1 MFVGIDVSK
10 DRLDV
15 HVLPSEETFAVARH
29 GEGLGQL
36 VERLRALPAALV
48 VLAATGGYETVAAA
62 ALAAAGLPLVVVNPR
77 QIRAFARA
85 VGRLAKTDR
94 LDAQIIARFAEA
106 MRPEPRPVPS
116 AEAQALGE
124 LVARRR
130 QIVEMIGAESNRRR
144 HLTHRRVL
152 RGLERI
158 VDELQAQLTEIE
170 REIDDTVR
178 GTPAW
183 RDKEDLLKTVPGIGS
198 TIARTLIAELPELGS
213 LDRRKIAALA
223 GLAPFNRD
231 SGTLRGRRTIAGGR
245 GPVRS
250 ALYMAVMVSIRHKL
264 HLAKT
269 YNRLRQAGKAPKA
282 AITACMRKLVTILNA
297 ILRDQKPWQTA

>member
-29 GEGLGQL
+29 GEGLEQL

-48 VLAATGGYETVAAA
+48 VLEATGGYETVAAA

-85 VGRLAKTDR
+85 AGRLAKTDR

>member
-29 GEGLGQL
+29 GEGLEQL

-48 VLAATGGYETVAAA
+48 VLEATGGYETVVAA

-85 VGRLAKTDR
+85 AGRLAKTDR

>member
-15 HVLPSEETFAVARH
+15 HVLPGGEAFAVARH
-29 GEGLGQL
+29 GEGLDQL
-36 VERLRALPAALV
+36 IERLRALPAELV
-48 VLAATGGYETVAAA
+48 VLEATGGYETVVAA
-62 ALAAAGLPLVVVNPR
+62 ALAAANLPLVVVNPR
-77 QIRAFARA
+77 QIRDFARA

-94 LDAQIIARFAEA
+94 LDAQIIARFAQA
-106 MRPEPRPVPS
+106 VRPEPRPVPS

-144 HLTHRRVL
+144 HLTHQRVL

-158 VDELQAQLTEIE
+158 VGELQAQLSEIE
-170 REIDDTVR
+170 RDIDDNVR

-183 RDKEDLLKTVPGIGS
+183 RETENLLTSMPAIGN
-198 TIARTLIAELPELGS
+198 TIARTLIAEIPELGT
-213 LDRRKIAALA
+213 LDRRKIASLA
-223 GLAPFNRD
+223 GVAPINRD

-245 GPVRS
+245 APVRA

-264 HLAKT
+264 PLSLT
-269 YNRLRQAGKAPKA
+269 YQRLRAIGKPPKV
-282 AITACMRKLVTILNA
+282 AITACMRKLLTILNA
-297 ILRDQKPWQTA
+297 ILRDQKPWQPA

>member
-15 HVLPSEETFAVARH
+15 HVLPSDEAFAVARH
-29 GEGLGQL
+29 GEGLERL
-36 VERLRALPAALV
+36 VERLRGLPATLV
-48 VLAATGGYETVAAA
+48 VLEATGGYETVVAA

-77 QIRAFARA
+77 QIRDFARA

-106 MRPEPRPVPS
+106 VRPEPRPVPD
-116 AEAQALGE
+116 AAAQALGE

-130 QIVEMIGAESNRRR
+130 QIVEMIGAENNRRR
-144 HLTHRRVL
+144 HLTHKRVL
-152 RGLERI
+152 RGLARI
-158 VDELQAQLTEIE
+158 VAELQAQLTEIE
-170 REIDDTVR
+170 REIDDNVR

-183 RDKEDLLKTVPGIGS
+183 RDKEDLLKSVPGIGP
-198 TIARTLIAELPELGS
+198 TIARTLIAELPELGR
-213 LDRRKIAALA
+213 LDRRKIASLA
-223 GLAPFNRD
+223 GLAPINRD
-231 SGTLRGRRTIAGGR
+231 SGTLRGRRAIAGGR
-245 GPVRS
+245 STVRA

-264 HLAKT
+264 PLATT

-282 AITACMRKLVTILNA
+282 AIAACMRKLVTILNA
-297 ILRDQKPWQTA
+297 ILRDQKPWAIA

>member
-15 HVLPSEETFAVARH
+15 HVLPSEEAFAVACH
-29 GEGLGQL
+29 GEGLEQL
-36 VERLRALPAALV
+36 VERLRALPAVLV
-48 VLAATGGYETVAAA
+48 VLEATGGYETVVAA
-62 ALAAAGLPLVVVNPR
+62 ALAAAALPLVVVNPR
-77 QIRAFARA
+77 QIRDFARA
-85 VGRLAKTDR
+85 AGRLAKTDR

-106 MRPEPRPVPS
+106 MRPEPRPVPD
-116 AEAQALGE
+116 AAAQALGE

-130 QIVEMIGAESNRRR
+130 QIVEMIGAENNRRR

-152 RGLERI
+152 RGMARI
-158 VDELQAQLTEIE
+158 QALLQAQLSEIE
-170 REIDDTVR
+170 REIDDSVR

-183 RDKEDLLKTVPGIGS
+183 RDKEDLLKTVPGIGPA
-198 TIARTLIAELPELGS
+198 IARTLIAELPELGC
-213 LDRRKIAALA
+213 LDRRKIASLA
-223 GLAPFNRD
+223 GLAPINRD

-245 GPVRS
+245 GPVRA
-250 ALYMAVMVSIRHKL
+250 ALFMAVMVAIRHKL
-264 HLAKT
+264 PLAQT

>member
-15 HVLPSEETFAVARH
+15 HVQPSGEAFAVARQ
-29 GEGLGQL
+29 GEGLDRL
-36 VERLRALPAALV
+36 VERLRALAAELV
-48 VLAATGGYETVAAA
+48 VLEATGGYETVVAA

-77 QIRAFARA
+77 QIRDFARA
-85 VGRLAKTDR
+85 AGQLAKTDR
-94 LDAQIIARFAEA
+94 LDARIIARFAEA
-106 MRPEPRPVPS
+106 MRPEPRPVPD
-116 AEAQALGE
+116 AAAQALGE

-130 QIVEMIGAESNRRR
+130 QIVEMIGAENNRRR
-144 HLTHRRVL
+144 HLTHQRVL
-152 RGLERI
+152 RGMARI
-158 VDELQAQLTEIE
+158 LAELQAQLSEIE
-170 REIDDTVR
+170 CDIDDSVR

-183 RDKEDLLKTVPGIGS
+183 REKEDLLKSVPGIGS
-198 TIARTLIAELPELGS
+198 TIARTLIAELPELGT
-213 LDRRKIAALA
+213 LDRRKIASLA

-231 SGTLRGRRTIAGGR
+231 SGTLRGRRAIAGGR
-245 GPVRS
+245 TTVRS

-264 HLAKT
+264 PLAHT

-297 ILRDQKPWQTA
+297 ILRDQKPWAAA